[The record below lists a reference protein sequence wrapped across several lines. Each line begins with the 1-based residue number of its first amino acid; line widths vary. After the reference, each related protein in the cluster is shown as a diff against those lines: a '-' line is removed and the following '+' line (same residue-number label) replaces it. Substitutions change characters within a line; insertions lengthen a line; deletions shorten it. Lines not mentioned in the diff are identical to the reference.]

1 MHCSG
6 NSELRHLHYFTI
18 SHFQRGQVEILLLV
32 IVVIKIELWRRGR
45 FMAEKLEINE
55 KSQIRLEKSVYN
67 VVKQIAKLICT
78 AAINLH

>member
-1 MHCSG
+1 
-6 NSELRHLHYFTI
+6 
-18 SHFQRGQVEILLLV
+18 
-32 IVVIKIELWRRGR
+32 
-45 FMAEKLEINE
+45 MAEKLEINE